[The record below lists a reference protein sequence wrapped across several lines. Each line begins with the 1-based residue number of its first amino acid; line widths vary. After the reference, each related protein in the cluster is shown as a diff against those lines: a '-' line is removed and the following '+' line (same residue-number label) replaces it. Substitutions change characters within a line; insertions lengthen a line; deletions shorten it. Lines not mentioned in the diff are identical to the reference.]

1 MLGKIILISIIIAAM
16 TIPARA
22 AKTKDAR
29 QGLKK
34 TIVHTLI
41 FNLIYLTLI
50 TLVWMRLV

>member
-1 MLGKIILISIIIAAM
+1 MLGKIILISIIVAAM
-16 TIPARA
+16 AIPARA
-22 AKTKDAR
+22 ARAKDAR

-41 FNLIYLTLI
+41 FNAIYLILI